1 MRLRCHI
8 FLLLLVLTFEACHSE
23 EENKSDG
30 DKSETIADKENKLEK
45 EGVEQQPEV
54 IEQKLEGAEE
64 QPEVVV
70 EQPEVVVEQ
79 PEVVVEQPE
88 MVVEQP
94 DVAQQHQEEKQKD
107 VDDILVVHDSWE
119 DADNLVQRFDLFSF
133 LFFVSLPCVLS
144 CSMTKNV
151 SFGTRIFLCSSLNT
165 LLSVA
170 EISC

>member
-1 MRLRCHI
+1 MRLRCLI

-30 DKSETIADKENKLEK
+30 DKSETVAEKESKLEK

-54 IEQKLEGAEE
+54 IEQKLEAAKE

-79 PEVVVEQPE
+79 P
-88 MVVEQP
+88 
-94 DVAQQHQEEKQKD
+94 DVAQQHQEEQQKD

-119 DADNLVQRFDLFSF
+119 DADNLVERFEFFPFLFSY
-133 LFFVSLPCVLS
+133 
-144 CSMTKNV
+144 
-151 SFGTRIFLCSSLNT
+151 R
-165 LLSVA
+165 
-170 EISC
+170 